1 MDGAALVLKPQQ
13 ETEETAAPTEK
24 PFILEE
30 IWKMIFRPCEFA
42 DNKPP

>member
-1 MDGAALVLKPQQ
+1 MDGAAVVLKLQQ

-30 IWKMIFRPCEFA
+30 MLKIIFRPCKVA

>member
-1 MDGAALVLKPQQ
+1 MDGAALVLKLQQ
-13 ETEETAAPTEK
+13 ETEK

-30 IWKMIFRPCEFA
+30 MLKIIFRPCKVA